1 MRHIIRG
8 DRAALAAIAIVL
20 AGCSATAG
28 SQTPATPDDQAPK
41 APRNEQRDSHQNPQ
55 GDRTA
60 KTRGDAGDGSG
71 KADPAAV
78 RANELGAVPVLM
90 YHRIMDEPE
99 TVDDRTPQEFRAEL
113 ERLARE
119 GYVPVTAREFTSG
132 EMDIPAGTHPVVLT
146 FDDSTPSQFRL
157 GADGRPDPGTAVG
170 ILLDV
175 AERHPGFRPVA
186 TFFVN
191 ADPFGE
197 PGGRKTL
204 KWLDDHGFEVGNH
217 TLKHS
222 VLEDADDAMVQ
233 WDIASNQWLIDKAL
247 PDSPVVSM
255 ALPYGS
261 MPRNRQLALTGEY
274 GGVRYRHQGVYLAG
288 GRPAPSP
295 YSADLDPGAIP
306 RIRSQEATAEEG
318 AYSSSAW
325 LDRLADGTA
334 ERYTSDGDPETVSF
348 PREQAHRLAF
358 DHREA
363 ARPY

>member
-1 MRHIIRG
+1 MRRTIRG
-8 DRAALAAIAIVL
+8 DRAALAAIAILL
-20 AGCSATAG
+20 AGCSAAAG
-28 SQTPATPDDQAPK
+28 SPDSETPDDPAPK
-41 APRNEQRDSHQNPQ
+41 APRQDSRQDPQRNRATHAP
-55 GDRTA
+55 GE
-60 KTRGDAGDGSG
+60 AGRKPAD
-71 KADPAAV
+71 ADPAAV

-90 YHRIMDEPE
+90 YHQIVDEPE
-99 TVDDRTPQEFRAEL
+99 SIDDRTPQDFRAEL

-132 EMDIPAGTHPVVLT
+132 DMDIPAGTHPVVLT

-157 GADGRPDPGTAVG
+157 GEDGRPAPDTAVG
-170 ILLDV
+170 IILDV
-175 AERHPGFRPVA
+175 AGRHPGFRPVA

-204 KWLDDHGFEVGNH
+204 KWLDDHGFEIGNH
-217 TLKHS
+217 TMRHS
-222 VLEDADDAMVQ
+222 VLGDADDAMVQ

-247 PDSPVVSM
+247 PDTPVVSM

-261 MPRNRQLALTGEY
+261 MPRDRRLALGGEY

-288 GRPAPSP
+288 GSPAPSP
-295 YSADLDPGAIP
+295 YSSDLDPGAIP

-325 LDRLADGTA
+325 LDKLRDGTV
-334 ERYTSDGDPETVSF
+334 EPYTSDGDPEAVSF
-348 PREQAHRLAF
+348 PRDQAHRLAF
-358 DHREA
+358 DHQDA

>member
-28 SQTPATPDDQAPK
+28 PRTPAPPDDRAPK
-41 APRNEQRDSHQNPQ
+41 AAGNTQRDSHQNPQ
-55 GDRTA
+55 RDRS
-60 KTRGDAGDGSG
+60 AGARDGAG
-71 KADPAAV
+71 KGAAGADPAAV
-78 RANELGAVPVLM
+78 GANELGAVPVLM
-90 YHRIMDEPE
+90 YHRITEDPQI
-99 TVDDRTPQEFRAEL
+99 VDDRTPQEFRAEL

-119 GYVPVTAREFTSG
+119 GYVPVTAREFTGG

-157 GADGRPDPGTAVG
+157 DADGRPAPGTAVDT
-170 ILLDV
+170 LLDV
-175 AERHPGFRPVA
+175 AGRHPGFRPVA

-204 KWLDDHGFEVGNH
+204 KWLDDHGFEIGNH
-217 TLKHS
+217 TLEHS
-222 VLEDADDAMVQ
+222 VLGEADAAMVQ

-261 MPRNRQLALTGEY
+261 MPRDRQLALTGEY

-288 GRPAPSP
+288 GSPAPSP
-295 YSADLDPGAIP
+295 YSADLDSGAIP
-306 RIRSQEATAEEG
+306 RIRSQAAATEEG
-318 AYSSSAW
+318 AYGSEIW
-325 LDRLADGTA
+325 LDKLGDGA
-334 ERYTSDGDPETVSF
+334 IEPYTSDGNPETVSF

-358 DHREA
+358 DHQEA

>member
-8 DRAALAAIAIVL
+8 DRAALAAIAVVL

-28 SQTPATPDDQAPK
+28 SPTPATPDDRAPK
-41 APRNEQRDSHQNPQ
+41 APGNARQDSHQNPQ
-55 GDRTA
+55 RDRSDRP
-60 KTRGDAGDGSG
+60 RGDAGGGPGES
-71 KADPAAV
+71 DPAAV

-90 YHRIMDEPE
+90 YHQITDEPQSI
-99 TVDDRTPQEFRAEL
+99 DDRTPQEFRAEL

-119 GYVPVTAREFTSG
+119 GYVPVTAREFTG
-132 EMDIPAGTHPVVLT
+132 ADMDIPAGKHPVVLT
-146 FDDSTPSQFRL
+146 FDDSTPGQFRL
-157 GADGRPDPGTAVG
+157 GEDGRPAPGTAVD

-175 AERHPGFRPVA
+175 AGRNPGFRPVA

-222 VLEDADDAMVQ
+222 VLEDSDDAAVQ

-261 MPRNRQLALTGEY
+261 MPRDRKLALTGEY

-288 GRPAPSP
+288 GHPASSP
-295 YSADLDPGAIP
+295 YSSDLDPGAIP
-306 RIRSQEATAEEG
+306 RIRSQETDTEEG

-325 LDRLADGTA
+325 LDKLADGTV

-348 PREQAHRLAF
+348 PREMAHRLAF
-358 DHREA
+358 DHQEA